1 MCEAWQDTQEMFALS
16 EGDLGCLPD
25 WLGANYLNP
34 EVVHPLC
41 AAISAS
47 VPETHPNTF
56 C

>member
-1 MCEAWQDTQEMFALS
+1 MFTLS

-25 WLGANYLNP
+25 WLGVNYLDP
-34 EVVHPLC
+34 EAAHPLR

-47 VPETHPNTF
+47 VPKTHPNTF